1 MNSFNIEK
9 QSMWKCIT
17 KNKLIFNESDTLAII
32 LPGLGYTLDKALL
45 DYSKQLI
52 LDFKF
57 DCLGIEYGFQVSREA
72 FNRQD
77 ENDIRELLLETLDII
92 FSALELRR
100 GKYKRIILIGKSL
113 GTVLQS
119 RIDKEIKENYN
130 INIKNIYLTPI
141 NETFK
146 EKLDKEGLIITGTK
160 DTLISSENL
169 EKIKSEGLRVLE
181 IEDAGNSLCI
191 KGNVLSSIKAL
202 EIIIENIK
210 DYVERM

>member
-17 KNKLIFNESDTLAII
+17 RNKLICNESDTLAII

-130 INIKNIYLTPI
+130 IKNIYLTPI

-181 IEDAGNSLCI
+181 IEDAGHSLCI
-191 KGNVLSSIKAL
+191 KGNVLKSIKAL

>member
-17 KNKLIFNESDTLAII
+17 KNKLICNESNTLAII

-45 DYSKQLI
+45 DYYKQLI
-52 LDFKF
+52 LDFN

-72 FNRQD
+72 FDRQD

-119 RIDKEIKENYN
+119 RIDKEIKENYD
-130 INIKNIYLTPI
+130 IHIKNIYLTPI

-181 IEDAGNSLCI
+181 IEDAGHSLCI
-191 KGNVLSSIKAL
+191 KGNVLRSIKAL

-210 DYVERM
+210 DYLERM

>member
-17 KNKLIFNESDTLAII
+17 RNKLICNESDTLAII

-92 FSALELRR
+92 FSALELR
-100 GKYKRIILIGKSL
+100 
-113 GTVLQS
+113 
-119 RIDKEIKENYN
+119 KEIKENYN

-181 IEDAGNSLCI
+181 IEDAGHSLCI
-191 KGNVLSSIKAL
+191 KGNVLKSIKAL